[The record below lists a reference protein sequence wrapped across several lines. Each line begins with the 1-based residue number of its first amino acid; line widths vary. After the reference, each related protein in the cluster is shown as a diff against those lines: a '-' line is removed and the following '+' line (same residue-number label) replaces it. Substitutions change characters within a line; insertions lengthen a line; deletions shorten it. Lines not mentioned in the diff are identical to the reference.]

1 MQNKEYLKSFIF
13 VLVFT
18 GTMSFAFGQE
28 KSLSIENTLDIVRK
42 FHPVIK
48 QSFLQNEI
56 SKNELVAAKGIFDP
70 TIQLTNQEKTFDNKL
85 YYKYN
90 TLELKVP
97 IWYGIDIKAG
107 TENNIGDKIDPS
119 LTKNNSAFV
128 GVSIDPFRGIIV
140 DKRNNIVKQ
149 AKNIVELTKNEQL
162 LVINDL
168 LLDAATAYWNWVNA
182 HYVNSIL
189 NKTVKNNIERYAVIK
204 NSFISGDRAPVD
216 TTEALAQLQS
226 FEMMQTQSELEL
238 QKARLEL
245 SNFFWKENG
254 VSYELSESVL
264 PIYSFDITQI
274 ATTDIGKLDQL
285 IEQAITTH
293 PKIKMLNNKSTILD
307 IEKRLKTVELFPS
320 LKLNYNA
327 LDNNL
332 NSFNWNTN
340 TNNNFKYGISLSMP
354 LFQRQARGDIAK
366 TKNKIEDLNWDK
378 KYISYE
384 IENKVK
390 SSFSEF
396 HALKQQIK
404 TNEAVVKAN
413 KLLLDVENTKFQM
426 GESSLFLINS
436 RELKFIETELKQVT
450 LKVKFY
456 NSIYKNLW
464 SIGSLN

>member
-1 MQNKEYLKSFIF
+1 MQNKVYLKLFIF
-13 VLVFT
+13 VLVCT
-18 GTMSFAFGQE
+18 GTMSVAFGQE

-97 IWYGIDIKAG
+97 LWYGIDIKAG

-149 AKNIVELTKNEQL
+149 AKNMVELTKNEQL

-168 LLDAATAYWNWVNA
+168 LLDASTAYWNWVNA

-254 VSYELSESVL
+254 VPYELSESVL

>member
-1 MQNKEYLKSFIF
+1 MQNKVYLKLFIF
-13 VLVFT
+13 VLVCT
-18 GTMSFAFGQE
+18 GTMSVAFGQE
-28 KSLSIENTLDIVRK
+28 KVLSIENTLDIVRK

-97 IWYGIDIKAG
+97 LWYGIDIKAG

-168 LLDAATAYWNWVNA
+168 LLDASTAYWNWVNA

-254 VSYELSESVL
+254 VPYELAESVL

-340 TNNNFKYGISLSMP
+340 TNNNFKYGVSLSMP

-390 SSFSEF
+390 SSFAEF

-404 TNEAVVKAN
+404 TNEGVVNAN

>member
-1 MQNKEYLKSFIF
+1 
-13 VLVFT
+13 
-18 GTMSFAFGQE
+18 
-28 KSLSIENTLDIVRK
+28 
-42 FHPVIK
+42 
-48 QSFLQNEI
+48 
-56 SKNELVAAKGIFDP
+56 
-70 TIQLTNQEKTFDNKL
+70 
-85 YYKYN
+85 
-90 TLELKVP
+90 
-97 IWYGIDIKAG
+97 
-107 TENNIGDKIDPS
+107 
-119 LTKNNSAFV
+119 
-128 GVSIDPFRGIIV
+128 
-140 DKRNNIVKQ
+140 
-149 AKNIVELTKNEQL
+149 
-162 LVINDL
+162 
-168 LLDAATAYWNWVNA
+168 
-182 HYVNSIL
+182 
-189 NKTVKNNIERYAVIK
+189 
-204 NSFISGDRAPVD
+204 
-216 TTEALAQLQS
+216 
-226 FEMMQTQSELEL
+226 
-238 QKARLEL
+238 
-245 SNFFWKENG
+245 
-254 VSYELSESVL
+254 L

-274 ATTDIGKLDQL
+274 TTTDIGKLDQL

-293 PKIKMLNNKSTILD
+293 PKIKMLNNKSNILD

-332 NSFNWNTN
+332 NSFNWNVNT
-340 TNNNFKYGISLSMP
+340 TNNYKYGVTLSMP

-378 KYISYE
+378 KYINYE

-390 SSFSEF
+390 SSFAEF

-404 TNEAVVKAN
+404 TNERVVNAN

>member
-1 MQNKEYLKSFIF
+1 MQNKVYLKLFIA
-13 VLVFT
+13 VLLFT
-18 GTMSFAFGQE
+18 GVVSNASGQE
-28 KSLSIENTLDIVRK
+28 RSLSIDNTLDIVRK

-56 SKNELVAAKGIFDP
+56 SKNELVAARGVFDP
-70 TIQLTNQEKTFDNKL
+70 SVQLTNQEKTFDNKL

-90 TLELKVP
+90 TMELKVP
-97 IWYGIDIKAG
+97 LWYGIDIKAG

-182 HYVNSIL
+182 YHVNSIL
-189 NKTVKNNIERYAVIK
+189 NKTVKNNKERYEVIK
-204 NSFISGDRAPVD
+204 KSFVSGDRAPVD

-226 FEMMQTQSELEL
+226 FEIMATQAEVEL

-245 SNFFWKENG
+245 SNFFWQENG
-254 VSYELSESVL
+254 APYEMEEVIT
-264 PIYSFDITQI
+264 PVNSFELAKIT
-274 ATTDIGKLDQL
+274 ATDIGKLDEL
-285 IEQAITTH
+285 VEQALKFH

-332 NSFNWNTN
+332 NSFNWNVN
-340 TNNNFKYGISLSMP
+340 TTNNFKYGVSLSMP

-378 KYISYE
+378 KYIGYE

-390 SSFSEF
+390 SSFAEF
-396 HALKQQIK
+396 HAYKQQIK
-404 TNEAVVKAN
+404 TNEAVVSAN
-413 KLLLDVENTKFQM
+413 KLLLDTENTKFQM
-426 GESSLFLINS
+426 GESSLFLINN
-436 RELKFIETELKQVT
+436 RELKFIETELKQIT

>member
-1 MQNKEYLKSFIF
+1 MQNKVYLKLFIA
-13 VLVFT
+13 VLLFT
-18 GTMSFAFGQE
+18 GVVSNASGQE
-28 KSLSIENTLDIVRK
+28 RSLSIDNTLDIVRK

-56 SKNELVAAKGIFDP
+56 SKNELVAARGVFDP
-70 TIQLTNQEKTFDNKL
+70 SVQLTNQEKTFDNKL

-90 TLELKVP
+90 TMELKVP
-97 IWYGIDIKAG
+97 LWYGIDIKAG

-128 GVSIDPFRGIIV
+128 GVSIDPFRGIFV

-182 HYVNSIL
+182 YHVNSIL
-189 NKTVKNNIERYAVIK
+189 NKTVKNNKERYEVIK
-204 NSFISGDRAPVD
+204 KSFVSGDRAPVD

-226 FEMMQTQSELEL
+226 FEIMATQAEVEL

-245 SNFFWKENG
+245 SNFFWQENG
-254 VSYELSESVL
+254 APYEMEEVIT
-264 PIYSFDITQI
+264 PVNSFELAKIT
-274 ATTDIGKLDQL
+274 ATDIGKLDEL
-285 IEQAITTH
+285 VEQALKFH
-293 PKIKMLNNKSTILD
+293 PKIKMLSNKSTILD

-332 NSFNWNTN
+332 NSFNWNVN
-340 TNNNFKYGISLSMP
+340 TTNNFKYGVSLSMP

-378 KYISYE
+378 KYIGYE

-390 SSFSEF
+390 SSFAEF
-396 HALKQQIK
+396 HAYKQQIK
-404 TNEAVVKAN
+404 TNEAVVSAN
-413 KLLLDVENTKFQM
+413 KLLLDTENTKFQM

-436 RELKFIETELKQVT
+436 RELKFIETELKQIT

>member
-1 MQNKEYLKSFIF
+1 MQNKLHSKVYIFILLF
-13 VLVFT
+13 IGIINVAT
-18 GTMSFAFGQE
+18 GQDN
-28 KSLSIENTLDIVRK
+28 SLSIDNTLDIVRK

-56 SKNELVAAKGIFDP
+56 ARNELLASKGIFDP
-70 TIQLTNQEKTFDNKL
+70 TLQISNEEKTFDNKL
-85 YYKYN
+85 YYKY
-90 TLELKVP
+90 TTTELKIP
-97 IWYGIDIKAG
+97 LWYGVDIKAG

-119 LTKNNSAFV
+119 LTQNNSAFV
-128 GVSIDPFRGIIV
+128 GISVDPFRGIIV
-140 DKRNNIVKQ
+140 DKRKNIVKQ
-149 AKNIVELTKNEQL
+149 AKNIVDLTKNEQL

-168 LLDAATAYWNWVNA
+168 LLDASTTYWNWVNA
-182 HYVNSIL
+182 HNANTIL
-189 NKTVKNNIERYAVIK
+189 KKTIKNNKERYAVII
-204 NSFISGDRAPVD
+204 NSFLSGDRAPVD

-226 FEMMQTQSELEL
+226 FEIMQTQAELEL

-254 VSYELSESVL
+254 APYELDDVIL
-264 PIYSFDITQI
+264 PTNSFDLAKIT
-274 ATTDIGKLDQL
+274 TTDIGNLDEL
-285 IEQAITTH
+285 IDQALKTH

-320 LKLNYNA
+320 LKVNYNA
-327 LDNNL
+327 LENNL
-332 NSFNWNTN
+332 SSFNWNAN
-340 TNNNFKYGISLSMP
+340 TNNNFKYGVSLSMP
-354 LFQRQARGDIAK
+354 LFQRQARGELSK

-378 KYISYE
+378 KYIGYE

-390 SSFSEF
+390 STFAEF

-404 TNEAVVKAN
+404 TNEAVVYAN

-436 RELKFIETELKQVT
+436 RELKFIETELKQIT

-464 SIGSLN
+464 SLGTLN

>member
-1 MQNKEYLKSFIF
+1 MQNKLHLKLYMFILLCT
-13 VLVFT
+13 VV
-18 GTMSFAFGQE
+18 MSSAIGQE
-28 KSLSIENTLDIVRK
+28 KLLSIDNTLDIVRK
-42 FHPVIK
+42 FHPVVK

-56 SKNELVAAKGIFDP
+56 SKNGLVASRGVFDP
-70 TIQLTNQEKTFDNKL
+70 TIQITNEEKTFDNKL
-85 YYKYN
+85 YYKYTN
-90 TLELKVP
+90 TELKIP
-97 IWYGIDIKAG
+97 LWYGIDIKAG

-119 LTKNNSAFV
+119 LTKDNSAFV
-128 GVSIDPFRGIIV
+128 GISMDPFRGIIV
-140 DKRNNIVKQ
+140 DKRKNFVKQ
-149 AKNIVELTKNEQL
+149 AKNIVELTRNEQL

-182 HYVNSIL
+182 HYVNSVL
-189 NKTVKNNIERYAVIK
+189 TKTVKNNKERYEVIK
-204 NSFISGDRAPVD
+204 QSFISGDRAPVD

-226 FEMMQTQSELEL
+226 FEIMQTQSEVEL

-245 SNFFWKENG
+245 SNYFWKEDG
-254 VSYELSESVL
+254 SPYELAESIL
-264 PIYSFDITQI
+264 PINSFSVAQI
-274 ATTDIGKLDQL
+274 ATTEIGKLDEL
-285 IEQAITTH
+285 IEQALISH

-332 NSFNWNTN
+332 NSFNWNVN
-340 TNNNFKYGISLSMP
+340 TTNNFKYGVSLSMP
-354 LFQRQARGDIAK
+354 LFQRQARGELAK

-378 KYISYE
+378 KYIGYE

-390 SSFSEF
+390 STFAEF
-396 HALKQQIK
+396 HAYKQQIK
-404 TNEAVVKAN
+404 TNELVLNAN
-413 KLLLDVENTKFQM
+413 KLLLDTENIKFQM
-426 GESSLFLINS
+426 GESSLFLINT

-464 SIGSLN
+464 SLGSLN

>member
-1 MQNKEYLKSFIF
+1 MQNKVYLKLFIF
-13 VLVFT
+13 VLVCT
-18 GTMSFAFGQE
+18 GTMSVAFGQE

-97 IWYGIDIKAG
+97 LWYGIDIKAG

-119 LTKNNSAFV
+119 LTKYNSAFV

-149 AKNIVELTKNEQL
+149 AKTIVELTKNEQL

-254 VSYELSESVL
+254 VPYELAESVL

-340 TNNNFKYGISLSMP
+340 TNNNFKYGVSLSMP

-366 TKNKIEDLNWDK
+366 TKNKIEDLYWDK

-404 TNEAVVKAN
+404 TNEGVVNAN

>member
-1 MQNKEYLKSFIF
+1 MQNKVYLKLFIAI
-13 VLVFT
+13 LLFT
-18 GTMSFAFGQE
+18 GVTSNVIGQE
-28 KSLSIENTLDIVRK
+28 KLLSIDNTLDIVRK

-70 TIQLTNQEKTFDNKL
+70 SIQLSNQEKTFDNKL

-90 TLELKVP
+90 TMELKVP
-97 IWYGIDIKAG
+97 LWYGIDIKAG

-182 HYVNSIL
+182 YNVNSIL
-189 NKTVKNNIERYAVIK
+189 NKTVKNNKERYEVVK
-204 NSFISGDRAPVD
+204 KSFVSGDRAPVD

-226 FEMMQTQSELEL
+226 FEIMATQSEVEL

-245 SNFFWKENG
+245 SNFFWQDNG
-254 VSYELSESVL
+254 APYEMEAVIS
-264 PIYSFDITQI
+264 PANSFELAKIN
-274 ATTDIGKLDQL
+274 ATDIGKLDEL
-285 IEQAITTH
+285 VEQALKFH

-332 NSFNWNTN
+332 NSFNWNVNT
-340 TNNNFKYGISLSMP
+340 TNNYKYGVSLSMP

-378 KYISYE
+378 KYIGYE

-390 SSFSEF
+390 SSFAEF
-396 HALKQQIK
+396 HAYKQQIK
-404 TNEAVVKAN
+404 TNDAVVVAN
-413 KLLLDVENTKFQM
+413 KLLLDTENTKFQM

-436 RELKFIETELKQVT
+436 RELKFIETELKQIT

-464 SIGSLN
+464 AIGSLN

>member
-1 MQNKEYLKSFIF
+1 MQNKVYLKLFIA
-13 VLVFT
+13 VLLFT
-18 GTMSFAFGQE
+18 GVAGNAIGQE
-28 KSLSIENTLDIVRK
+28 RSLSIDNTLDIVRK

-70 TIQLTNQEKTFDNKL
+70 SIQLSNQEKTFDNKL

-90 TLELKVP
+90 TMELKVP
-97 IWYGIDIKAG
+97 LWYGIDIKAG

-182 HYVNSIL
+182 YNVNSIL
-189 NKTVKNNIERYAVIK
+189 NKTVKNNKERYEVVK
-204 NSFISGDRAPVD
+204 KSFVSGDRAPVD

-226 FEMMQTQSELEL
+226 FEIMQTQSEVEL

-245 SNFFWKENG
+245 SNFFWQENG
-254 VSYELSESVL
+254 SPYEMEEVIA
-264 PIYSFDITQI
+264 PVNSFELAKIT
-274 ATTDIGKLDQL
+274 ATDIGKLDEL
-285 IEQAITTH
+285 VEQALKFH

-332 NSFNWNTN
+332 NSFNWNVN
-340 TNNNFKYGISLSMP
+340 TTNNFKYGVSLSMP

-378 KYISYE
+378 KYIGYE

-390 SSFSEF
+390 SSFAEF
-396 HALKQQIK
+396 HAYKQQIK
-404 TNEAVVKAN
+404 TNEAVVSAN
-413 KLLLDVENTKFQM
+413 KLLLDTENTKFQM

-436 RELKFIETELKQVT
+436 RELKFIETELKQIT